1 MKKKYMKIIKHL
13 KITIKNRAREGIE
26 KMESAICFS
35 KICIQSMY
43 VPINRNR
50 SLFVLHLDLPQ
61 RIIIKTVKKR
71 RIKNMI
77 SF

>member
-1 MKKKYMKIIKHL
+1 
-13 KITIKNRAREGIE
+13 
-26 KMESAICFS
+26 MESAICFS

-43 VPINRNR
+43 VHINRNR

-71 RIKNMI
+71 RIKSMI